1 MFDFNSVILHDIR
14 PLHSRT
20 FLQNEVDGLTEE
32 KERLLGSL
40 VDSERQIM
48 LWEKKIQLAK
58 ETRSTVDTE
67 YGQGK

>member
-1 MFDFNSVILHDIR
+1 M
-14 PLHSRT
+14 
-20 FLQNEVDGLTEE
+20 
-32 KERLLGSL
+32 GSL

-67 YGQGK
+67 YGQGQLGNLGFQVYKWNRMSNFSESFPEKLHE

>member
-1 MFDFNSVILHDIR
+1 MTNH
-14 PLHSRT
+14 
-20 FLQNEVDGLTEE
+20 LQNEVDSLTEE

-67 YGQGK
+67 YGQGELLLRHVMTSS

>member
-1 MFDFNSVILHDIR
+1 M
-14 PLHSRT
+14 T
-20 FLQNEVDGLTEE
+20 GYLQNEVDSLTEE

-67 YGQGK
+67 YGQGELLLRHVMTSS

>member
-1 MFDFNSVILHDIR
+1 MRDLYSC
-14 PLHSRT
+14 T
-20 FLQNEVDGLTEE
+20 FLKNEVDSLTEE

-67 YGQGK
+67 YGQGNH